1 MLPEDP
7 PLCCPEGPPLPDSH
21 TAKRKHHGPISDTFA
36 TEEQTQPAAKL
47 CKQGANEDVAV
58 ALVAEGLTLVKT
70 HKNATGYE
78 GVCRTVSQT
87 AESYRS
93 VYAYRGGSRYLG
105 KFATPELNWLL

>member
-1 MLPEDP
+1 MLAADYDIFGVCEIEGED
-7 PLCCPEGPPLPDSH
+7 
-21 TAKRKHHGPISDTFA
+21 AFA
-36 TEEQTQPAAKL
+36 TEAQTQPAAKL
-47 CKQGANEDVAV
+47 CKQDTNEDVAA

-70 HKNATGYE
+70 HKTATGYE
-78 GVCRTVSQT
+78 GVYFVYKNASVSQT